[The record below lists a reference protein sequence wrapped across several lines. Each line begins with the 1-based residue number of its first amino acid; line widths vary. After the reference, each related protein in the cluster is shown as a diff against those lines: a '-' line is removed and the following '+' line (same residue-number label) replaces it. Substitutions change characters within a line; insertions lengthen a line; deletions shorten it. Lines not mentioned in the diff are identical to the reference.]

1 MTLNPVLLMGGSGA
15 IGHQIVRAMR
25 KIHPDVPFLIG
36 GRDLAKARK
45 AAAEMGGAEGV
56 ALDPKAPD
64 LGLGDR
70 KVSAVV
76 VLYMDQLL
84 AGLRF
89 AQARGVPHLSISSGV
104 FEIAPEIAAFIH
116 RPGAAPVVLGYEWLV
131 GATTVPTLALAKAFG
146 RVDAIRIGA
155 LVDEED
161 AGGPAVAADFEH
173 LNAMMP
179 QALTRRDGT
188 FLWRGG
194 DDAKT
199 VFRAID
205 GSEVDATGFS
215 SIDVVGLAAATD
227 AGDVQFDLATG
238 LSSSRRAGGSFST
251 EIIIEL
257 AGQDHAGG
265 ALRTRHAVMHP
276 GGAAQLTGMSIALL
290 IERLTG
296 LDGGPPT
303 SPGLYFPYQLLDA
316 ASYLSRLEHDGGQV
330 IALQP

>member
-15 IGHQIVRAMR
+15 IGHQIVRAVR
-25 KIHPDVPFLIG
+25 KVHPDVPFLIG

-56 ALDPKAPD
+56 ALDAKAPD

-76 VLYMDQLL
+76 VLYMDQSL

-104 FEIAPEIAAFIH
+104 FEIAPEIAAFMH

-131 GATTVPTLALAKAFG
+131 GATTVPTLALAKDFG
-146 RVDAIRIGA
+146 RVHAIRIGA

-173 LNAMMP
+173 LNSMMP
-179 QALTRRDGT
+179 QALTRRDGA

-194 DDAKT
+194 DDAKA

-205 GSEVDATGFS
+205 GSEVEATGFS

-227 AGDVQFDLATG
+227 ADDVQFDLATG
-238 LSSSRRAGGSFST
+238 ISSSRRAGGRFST

-257 AGQDHAGG
+257 AGQDHTGG

-296 LDGGPPT
+296 LDGDPPT

-316 ASYLSRLEHDGGQV
+316 ATYLSRLEHDGGQV

>member
-36 GRDLAKARK
+36 GRDLAKASK

-76 VLYMDQLL
+76 VLYMDQSL

-104 FEIAPEIAAFIH
+104 FEIAPEIAAFMH

-194 DDAKT
+194 DDAKA

-227 AGDVQFDLATG
+227 AGDVQFNLATG
-238 LSSSRRAGGSFST
+238 MSSSRRAGGSFST